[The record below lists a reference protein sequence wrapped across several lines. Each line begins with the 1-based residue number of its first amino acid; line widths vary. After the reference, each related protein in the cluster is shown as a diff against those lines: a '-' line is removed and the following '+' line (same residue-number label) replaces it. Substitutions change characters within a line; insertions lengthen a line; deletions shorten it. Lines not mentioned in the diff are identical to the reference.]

1 MEPKCPAC
9 GRRIRRTDVHAVDF
23 SCPGC
28 GERLRLQLASEVEA
42 LIAVFVA
49 LVLAFVIAYLVG
61 SHWLPVWLLALT
73 LWFPIACVLGLLKGY
88 CFPLRITR
96 SYGPLPSEPVGNILH
111 IGRPAD
117 SGKGERGA
125 T

>member
-1 MEPKCPAC
+1 
-9 GRRIRRTDVHAVDF
+9 VHAVDF

-28 GERLRLQLASEVEA
+28 GERLRLQLASEGEKLVASLAA
-42 LIAVFVA
+42 LI
-49 LVLAFVIAYLVG
+49 LAFVAAYLVG
-61 SHWLPVWLLALT
+61 SHWLPVWLLGLI

-111 IGRPAD
+111 IGRSVD
-117 SGKGERGA
+117 SGKGERGG